1 MRLLSLAT
9 SATAPV
15 AIAALLLGTVTAPAH
30 AHHGW
35 DDFDTDRLYYLSGSV
50 SEVRWG
56 EPHSFFTVT
65 VDEDMPSDTPQ
76 LTLPEE
82 LQAPED
88 SAPIEV
94 APSYDGPH
102 DALDVVI
109 APPSFTGPWGLDRPL
124 RDGEQ
129 VELVGYV
136 GRSHDDEFRPVA
148 FWYDQGTPVNQVLGT
163 ELPTTPLPV
172 PYPEVDAG
180 SDAEADGATG
190 STESEDSSPVV
201 VWSGLAVG
209 LVVLVAGGAAYL
221 RRRSAST

>member
-1 MRLLSLAT
+1 MRLPSLAT

-15 AIAALLLGTVTAPAH
+15 AMTTLILGSMATPAH

-65 VDEDMPSDTPQ
+65 VHEDMPADTPQ
-76 LTLPEE
+76 LTLPDE

-88 SAPIEV
+88 SGPIEV

-102 DALDVVI
+102 AALDVVI
-109 APPSFTGPWGLDRPL
+109 APPSFTGPWGLSRPL
-124 RDGEQ
+124 SDDEQ

-163 ELPTTPLPV
+163 ELPATPLPV

-180 SDAEADGATG
+180 SDAEADGPTG
-190 STESEDSSPVV
+190 AAESADSSPIV

-221 RRRSAST
+221 RRRSAGT